1 MPFLRESVYYSIHKE
16 GVKRILKSSL
26 VIKYIPPIWLH
37 ISLTLVSRW
46 CSPVSVAFTC
56 LFNSI
61 LVSCHITNEKLKQ
74 TQIALFLSEETRHV
88 DHALQYWVKTFQ
100 FSNNTHIRFCDS
112 CYSFLLFIKIYTN
125 NHKKTSL
132 IHWLSRFSGSVN
144 GSDLELLTRIEK
156 CQQYL

>member
-1 MPFLRESVYYSIHKE
+1 MKSWSKHK
-16 GVKRILKSSL
+16 
-26 VIKYIPPIWLH
+26 LH
-37 ISLTLVSRW
+37 SFFQKK
-46 CSPVSVAFTC
+46 PAMF
-56 LFNSI
+56 
-61 LVSCHITNEKLKQ
+61 
-74 TQIALFLSEETRHV
+74 

-144 GSDLELLTRIEK
+144 GSDLGRSWVVNSHWKVSTVSLKTDNDTKINKPGFNMSLPWNSQPVDHYTDYRQMNRISTSGRER
-156 CQQYL
+156 C